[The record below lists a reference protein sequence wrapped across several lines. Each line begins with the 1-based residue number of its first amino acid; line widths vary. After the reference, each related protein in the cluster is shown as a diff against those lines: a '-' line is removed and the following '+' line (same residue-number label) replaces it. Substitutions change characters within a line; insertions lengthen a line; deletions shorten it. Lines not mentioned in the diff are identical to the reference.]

1 MKDTETAEGTVTTKP
16 VTAFVVTPESFT
28 DLNIKQVVGVVTT
41 AHPGILQVRRENEL
55 TQYAYDLESR
65 EKASPVPPEKDY
77 VWFATPSDAI
87 AFVKDGV
94 KKKRA
99 ALQAQLD
106 ALPTVRRHA
115 FVVPST
121 TIY

>member
-1 MKDTETAEGTVTTKP
+1 MKDTETAEDASTKTI
-16 VTAFVVTPESFT
+16 TAFVATPESFT